1 MNRKAL
7 SDKILVLGVDGMDPK
22 LTKRFVE
29 EGIMPNVKEY
39 LERGVA
45 REDLVMQG
53 GHPTITPPMWTT
65 MATGTCPGTHGIT
78 CFWNPDMENLDTLS
92 YALDSRKCK
101 SEPLWNVFAE
111 AGKKTLVWQWPGS
124 SWPPT
129 SDNPNLYV
137 VDGTTPGF
145 VGTGACSID
154 WEKVVLA
161 DKDFTEVRY
170 QPHIQVSNGAGC
182 VLTDVDVADD
192 KPESSGLVD
201 SVKGGGSGGG
211 VQNIELSEADGELGL
226 DDTPI
231 DIVNSPIKPAKGWA
245 EAPADALEMTIVLG
259 NGYVS
264 RPTLILKNDNGVYDT
279 IAMYKNKKATEP
291 IMTVKVGEPLKE
303 FIDEE
308 ANPDGEKVACVRFV
322 KIAELKDDGSHVKIH
337 IGAAADSTDPSVW
350 HPHAFRE
357 EIIENIGLLPSLPCH
372 GSQQPDSAKYLMID
386 GWEKVCEYQA
396 KALNYCAEEAGFEVI
411 YSHLHNVDHMGHKFW
426 HHAKPRENTPEAIA
440 RAEAYQNCIR
450 EVYKQTDRYLG
461 QFLHL
466 LDEDWSIFIMSDHGL
481 MVMEEEHPPLIGDA
495 FGCNVRVLQELGFTV
510 LKQDENGNDIK
521 EIDWEKTKAVAT
533 RGGHIYINLK
543 GRNPHGIVDP
553 ADKYEVEEELIK
565 ALYHYEYKGK
575 RAISLALRN
584 KDAKILGM
592 YGPEC
597 GDVVYFLAEG
607 FNRLHGDSLAT
618 TNGYWGT
625 TVSPIVI
632 FAGKGFKKG
641 AKINRIIQQVDFAAT
656 IAAVGG
662 VRMPRDCEGA
672 PVYPAFEEEF

>member
-1 MNRKAL
+1 MSRKAM
-7 SDKILVLGVDGMDPK
+7 SDKIIVLGVDGMDPS
-22 LTKRFVE
+22 LTKKFVE
-29 EGIMPNVKEY
+29 EGIMPNVKQY

-111 AGKKTLVWQWPGS
+111 AGKKTLVWCWPGS

-137 VDGTTPGF
+137 VDGSTPSF
-145 VGTGACSID
+145 VGTGAGVID
-154 WEKVVLA
+154 WEKIIVA
-161 DKDFTEVRY
+161 DKDFSEVFYKPRM
-170 QPHIQVSNGAGC
+170 QVSNGAGC
-182 VLTDVDVADD
+182 ILTDVDAEAEVETNGVAAGAL
-192 KPESSGLVD
+192 SGGK
-201 SVKGGGSGGG
+201 SGG

-226 DDTPI
+226 DDTPV
-231 DIVNSPIKPAKGWA
+231 DVVNSPIKPAKGWMN
-245 EAPADALEMTIVLG
+245 APEDALEFTVVLG
-259 NGYVS
+259 NGYVG
-264 RPTLILKNDNGVYDT
+264 RPALILKNDKGEYDT
-279 IAMYKNKKATEP
+279 IALYKNKKSEEP
-291 IMTVKVGEPLKE
+291 MVTASLHEKQKQFTDI
-303 FIDEE
+303 E
-308 ANPDGEKVACVRFV
+308 ANNDGEKVPCLRNIKV
-322 KIAELKDDGSHVKIH
+322 AEMAADGSHLKMH
-337 IGAAADSTDPSVW
+337 IGMVVDSGYKGVW
-350 HPHAFRE
+350 HPHSFND
-357 EIIENIGLLPSLPCH
+357 EIVENIGLLPSIPCH
-372 GSQQPDSAKYLMID
+372 GARDPQLALDLMVDS
-386 GWEKVCEYQA
+386 WEKVCDYQA
-396 KALNYCAEEAGFEVI
+396 AALNFCAEEGGFDVI
-411 YSHLHNVDHMGHKFW
+411 YSHIHNVDHMGHKFW
-426 HHAKPRENTPEAIA
+426 HFAKPRDNSPEALA
-440 RAEAYQNCIR
+440 KAEAYQDCIR
-450 EVYKQTDRYLG
+450 EVYRQTDRYLG
-461 QFLHL
+461 KFLHL

-495 FGCNVRVLQELGFTV
+495 FGCNVRVLQELGFTA
-510 LKQDENGNDIK
+510 LKKDENGNDMK
-521 EIDWEKTKAVAT
+521 EIDWEHTKAVAT

-553 ADKYEVEEELIK
+553 ADKYQVEEDLIK

-618 TNGYWGT
+618 TNGYWDSS
-625 TVSPIVI
+625 VSPIVI

-641 AKINRIIQQVDFAAT
+641 VKINRIIQQVDFAAT
-656 IAAVGG
+656 IAAIGG
-662 VRMPRDCEGA
+662 VRMTKDCEGA

>member
-7 SDKILVLGVDGMDPK
+7 SDKIIVLGVDGMDPN
-22 LTKRFVE
+22 LTKKFVE
-29 EGIMPNVKEY
+29 EGIMPNVKKF

-78 CFWNPDMENLDTLS
+78 CFWNPDPENLEDLS
-92 YALDSRKCK
+92 YALDSRKCL

-145 VGTGACSID
+145 VGTGAAVID
-154 WEKVVLA
+154 WEKVIVA
-161 DKDFTEVRY
+161 DSSIGEVVYKPRM
-170 QPHIQVSNGAGC
+170 QVSNGAGC
-182 VLTDVDVADD
+182 VLTDVDVAEE
-192 KPESSGLVD
+192 KETNGVSAGIA
-201 SVKGGGSGGG
+201 GGAGSGG
-211 VQNIELSEADGELGL
+211 VRNIELSEADGELGL

-231 DIVNSPIKPAKGWA
+231 DVVNSPIKAASGWA
-245 EAPADALEMTIVLG
+245 DAPADALEFTVVLG
-259 NGYVS
+259 NGYVR
-264 RPTLILKNDNGVYDT
+264 RPALILKNAQGVYET
-279 IAMYKNKKATEP
+279 VAIYENKKATEP
-291 IMTVKVGEPLKE
+291 MVTATTAMPQIQFVDTEATKDGNKVPCLRNLKV
-303 FIDEE
+303 I
-308 ANPDGEKVACVRFV
+308 
-322 KIAELKDDGSHVKIH
+322 ELSEDGSHVRLN
-337 IGAAADSTDPSVW
+337 IGMAVNSGDKSVW
-350 HPHAFRE
+350 HPHAFND
-357 EIIENIGLLPSLPCH
+357 EIIENIGLLPVIPCF
-372 GSQQPDSAKYLMID
+372 GSKEPSTAKDLMIAA
-386 GWEKVCEYQA
+386 WEKICDYQS
-396 KALNYCAEEAGFEVI
+396 KVLNYCATEAGFEVI
-411 YSHLHNVDHMGHKFW
+411 YSHIHNVDHMGHKFW
-426 HHAKPRENTPEAIA
+426 HHAKPRGNTPEAMA
-440 RAEAYQNCIR
+440 RAEAYQECIR
-450 EVYKQTDRYLG
+450 EVYRQTDRYLG
-461 QFLHL
+461 SFLHL
-466 LDEDWSIFIMSDHGL
+466 LDEDWSVFIMSDHGL

-495 FGCNVRVLQELGFTV
+495 FGCNVRVLEELGFTA
-510 LKQDENGNDIK
+510 LKHDEKGNALK
-521 EIDWEKTKAVAT
+521 EIDWEHTKAVAT

-553 ADKYEVEEELIK
+553 ADKYQVEEDLIK
-565 ALYHYEYKGK
+565 ALYQYEYQGK

-584 KDAKILGM
+584 KDAKVLGM
-592 YGPEC
+592 YGPRC

-641 AKINRIIQQVDFAAT
+641 ATVNRIIQQVDFAAT
-656 IAAVGG
+656 IAAIGG
-662 VRMPRDCEGA
+662 VRMTRDCEGA